1 MMVHGP
7 HLTWAKGKGQAF
19 ALPGASQKS
28 RLWPYLL
35 LSRDKV
41 ALPQISGGSPCIQF
55 ARFCTF
61 LENGCWKVK
70 VQNHSYSSSTDFI
83 GQLTAK
89 LVGLT
94 PHLNKC
100 RFTFGS
106 NKNVINSKSLSV
118 VDPSSLWALVQ
129 FYSHSTHHNIP
140 APSTSIQ
147 TFAQIVISD
156 TNTCEGGSQ
165 VVQR

>member
-1 MMVHGP
+1 
-7 HLTWAKGKGQAF
+7 
-19 ALPGASQKS
+19 
-28 RLWPYLL
+28 
-35 LSRDKV
+35 
-41 ALPQISGGSPCIQF
+41 
-55 ARFCTF
+55 
-61 LENGCWKVK
+61 

-83 GQLTAK
+83 GQLRAK

-94 PHLNKC
+94 PHLNQC
-100 RFTFGS
+100 RVTFGS

-118 VDPSSLWALVQ
+118 VDPSSLRALVQ

-140 APSTSIQ
+140 APFTSIQ

-165 VVQR
+165 LVQRQNPSTFLITSKNRPEAREGEINTGISLHLLCNDINVYNKINLTCCNPNHIFSVLWSFRYD